1 MRPKETK
8 LMLINN
14 LKTQQEEQSFVE
26 VQQPSH
32 SEEEELEKQ
41 SEAAAKKF

>member
-26 VQQPSH
+26 VQQPTH
-32 SEEEELEKQ
+32 SEEEELQ
-41 SEAAAKKF
+41 KKI